1 MGDLLGDLD
10 GDRLEGT
17 DGEKSGILI
26 FSLASLLD
34 FFLGEVLEKKA
45 GRTME
50 MDDAAGSHLKLKGLC
65 EWSYP
70 CITVR

>member
-17 DGEKSGILI
+17 NGEKSGILI

-50 MDDAAGSHLKLKGLC
+50 MDDAAGSH
-65 EWSYP
+65 
-70 CITVR
+70 